1 MHVRYVFHSVHVARD
16 VHDRGDAHGI
26 HFRNDNE
33 VLEHSNAGV
42 ACNSNLECNKLI
54 GARFYKRN
62 NHSTVPSARKRSLL
76 KEDSMSLKRL
86 IVSCCTVLFE
96 KNNYSGL
103 AASSFS
109 PPSVLAINNARHSI
123 SLSM

>member
-1 MHVRYVFHSVHVARD
+1 MRYVFHSVHVARG
-16 VHDRGDAHGI
+16 VHDI

-33 VLEHSNAGV
+33 VLEHSNVAV
-42 ACNSNLECNKLI
+42 ACSSIRASNNSTGGL
-54 GARFYKRN
+54 FYKRN
-62 NHSTVPSARKRSLL
+62 SHSKVPSARKRNLL

-96 KNNYSGL
+96 KNYSGF
-103 AASSFS
+103 AVSSFS
-109 PPSVLAINNARHSI
+109 PPSVFAINNARHSI

>member
-1 MHVRYVFHSVHVARD
+1 MRYVFHSVHVARG
-16 VHDRGDAHGI
+16 VHDI

-33 VLEHSNAGV
+33 ALEHSNVAV
-42 ACNSNLECNKLI
+42 ACSSTRASNNSTGGL
-54 GARFYKRN
+54 FYKRN
-62 NHSTVPSARKRSLL
+62 NHSTVPSARKRNLL

-103 AASSFS
+103 AVSSFS

>member
-1 MHVRYVFHSVHVARD
+1 MRYVFHSVHVARG
-16 VHDRGDAHGI
+16 VHDI

-33 VLEHSNAGV
+33 VLEHSNVAV
-42 ACNSNLECNKLI
+42 ACSSTRASNNSTGGL
-54 GARFYKRN
+54 FYKRN
-62 NHSTVPSARKRSLL
+62 NHSTVPSARKRNLL

-103 AASSFS
+103 AVSSFS